1 MVLNLTSSFEFQ
13 IPLYIKWIAQK
24 GFSCPTGL
32 RGKDGYRHS
41 TTRVESSLNICRTH
55 SPTRENQVQVT
66 RAHTHPYTIR
76 RSHTHTRTQQHVW
89 KEANKQNNWIKWRV
103 FCLSRCLST
112 FIFHLVFFYLKQVH
126 LLDPSEQKNIKGGR
140 CCSKALNLLLKFFCW
155 HLDVIVYSYAVSNLW
170 PDNRN
175 KGIALQTLSL
185 TLSGAAFYFVVSFFL
200 IGRYLVACVISSA
213 RTRNDLSLSRL
224 SRLVLYT
231 AYAKRPVGWMSR
243 LDPARRRRRRR
254 RLRTL
259 GRALMTR
266 SPCALLPPLAET
278 NSWGERLRHIT
289 HMTRRS
295 DCETT
300 TTILFYI

>member
-1 MVLNLTSSFEFQ
+1 MLQQSSESPSQIFFVDILTWLCTVTQCLIFGRT
-13 IPLYIKWIAQK
+13 IVIKE
-24 GFSCPTGL
+24 L
-32 RGKDGYRHS
+32 RYK
-41 TTRVESSLNICRTH
+41 
-55 SPTRENQVQVT
+55 
-66 RAHTHPYTIR
+66 
-76 RSHTHTRTQQHVW
+76 
-89 KEANKQNNWIKWRV
+89 
-103 FCLSRCLST
+103 
-112 FIFHLVFFYLKQVH
+112 
-126 LLDPSEQKNIKGGR
+126 
-140 CCSKALNLLLKFFCW
+140 
-155 HLDVIVYSYAVSNLW
+155 
-170 PDNRN
+170 
-175 KGIALQTLSL
+175 LSL
-185 TLSGAAFYFVVSFFL
+185 SLLAGQHSISLFLFFL

>member
-1 MVLNLTSSFEFQ
+1 MKSF
-13 IPLYIKWIAQK
+13 LLIKMPVYFYFSF
-24 GFSCPTGL
+24 GF
-32 RGKDGYRHS
+32 
-41 TTRVESSLNICRTH
+41 I
-55 SPTRENQVQVT
+55 
-66 RAHTHPYTIR
+66 
-76 RSHTHTRTQQHVW
+76 
-89 KEANKQNNWIKWRV
+89 
-103 FCLSRCLST
+103 
-112 FIFHLVFFYLKQVH
+112 FYLKQVH
-126 LLDPSEQKNIKGGR
+126 RLDPSEQKTLKGAGVAAKLWISFSNFFVDILTWLCTVTQCLIFGRTIVIKELR
-140 CCSKALNLLLKFFCW
+140 YK
-155 HLDVIVYSYAVSNLW
+155 
-170 PDNRN
+170 
-175 KGIALQTLSL
+175 LSL
-185 TLSGAAFYFVVSFFL
+185 SLLAGQHSISLFLFFL

>member
-1 MVLNLTSSFEFQ
+1 MKSFLLIKMPVYFYFSFGFFFISNKYIYLIRLSKKTLKGAGVAAKLWISFSNFFVDILTWLCTVTQCLIFGRT
-13 IPLYIKWIAQK
+13 IVIKE
-24 GFSCPTGL
+24 L
-32 RGKDGYRHS
+32 RYK
-41 TTRVESSLNICRTH
+41 
-55 SPTRENQVQVT
+55 
-66 RAHTHPYTIR
+66 
-76 RSHTHTRTQQHVW
+76 
-89 KEANKQNNWIKWRV
+89 
-103 FCLSRCLST
+103 
-112 FIFHLVFFYLKQVH
+112 
-126 LLDPSEQKNIKGGR
+126 
-140 CCSKALNLLLKFFCW
+140 
-155 HLDVIVYSYAVSNLW
+155 
-170 PDNRN
+170 
-175 KGIALQTLSL
+175 LSL
-185 TLSGAAFYFVVSFFL
+185 SLLAGQHSISLFLFFL

>member
-76 RSHTHTRTQQHVW
+76 RSHTHTHAHNNTSEKRQTNKITELNEEFSAYQDACLLLFFIWFYFLSQTSTSTWSVW
-89 KEANKQNNWIKWRV
+89 A
-103 FCLSRCLST
+103 
-112 FIFHLVFFYLKQVH
+112 
-126 LLDPSEQKNIKGGR
+126 KNIKGGR

-185 TLSGAAFYFVVSFFL
+185 TLSGAAFYFVVSFFFNRQVFSCMCYL
-200 IGRYLVACVISSA
+200 IGKDTKRPFSIQIISS
-213 RTRNDLSLSRL
+213 RSLYCIRQAPRGL
-224 SRLVLYT
+224 NV
-231 AYAKRPVGWMSR
+231 A
-243 LDPARRRRRRR
+243 
-254 RLRTL
+254 
-259 GRALMTR
+259 TR
-266 SPCALLPPLAET
+266 SRTTET
-278 NSWGERLRHIT
+278 ATKAIT
-289 HMTRRS
+289 HAGTRTDDEVALCAPAATRW
-295 DCETT
+295 DE
-300 TTILFYI
+300 